1 MAKVISVNVSEAKGT
16 VKKPVPKITV
26 NAQGIEGDAHA
37 GAWHRQVS
45 LLGQE
50 SIEMFSAQSTS
61 SNRVFTHG
69 EFAENITTQ
78 GIDLLTCG
86 IRDRLTM
93 GTVELEVSQIGKKCH
108 GDGCAIFREVG
119 ACVMPKQGI
128 FAKVIQGG
136 QIQAGDEIT
145 HMRVP
150 LQIRLITLS
159 DRAAAGVYEDRS
171 GPCVETLLAE
181 HFAQSHWNAQVTRV
195 VIPDDVDQL
204 RDLLTQAVEAKVDV
218 VMTLGSTGV
227 GPRDIAPDVVLSVC
241 DKTMPGVME
250 YIRMK
255 YGEAIPSARISRSV
269 AGVAGQTQ
277 IYTLPGSVRAVTQYT
292 EEILKTI
299 EHTAQMIRGEDIH

>member
-1 MAKVISVNVSEAKGT
+1 MAKVVSVNMSEEKGT
-16 VKKPVPKITV
+16 VKRPVSKITV
-26 NAQGIEGDAHA
+26 GPEGIEGDAHA

-50 SIEMFSAQSTS
+50 SIDAFSGS
-61 SNRVFTHG
+61 SDRSFQWG
-69 EFAENITTQ
+69 EFAENLTTQ
-78 GIDLLTCG
+78 GIDLVTCG
-86 IRDRLTM
+86 IRDRLKI
-93 GTVELEVSQIGKKCH
+93 GAVELEVSQIGKKCH

-136 QIQAGDEIT
+136 QIQAGDEIR
-145 HMRVP
+145 HVPVP
-150 LQIRLITLS
+150 LKIRLITLS
-159 DRAAAGVYEDRS
+159 DRASAGVYEDRS

-181 HFAQSHWNAQVTRV
+181 HFAQSHWNAHVSRV

-204 RDLLTQAVEAKVDV
+204 RDLLTQAIETSVDV

-227 GPRDIAPDVVLSVC
+227 GPRDIAPDVVGSVC

-255 YGEAIPSARISRSV
+255 YGEAIPSARLSRSM
-269 AGVAGQTQ
+269 AGVAGETQ

>member
-1 MAKVISVNVSEAKGT
+1 MAKVVSVNTSDEKGT
-16 VKKPVPKITV
+16 VKKPVSKITV
-26 NAQGIEGDAHA
+26 GPKGIEGDAHA

-50 SIEMFSAQSTS
+50 SIDTFSVS
-61 SNRVFTHG
+61 SDRSFQWG

-78 GIDLLTCG
+78 GIDLVTCG
-86 IRDRLTM
+86 IRDRLKI
-93 GTVELEVSQIGKKCH
+93 GAVELEVSQIGKKCH

-136 QIQAGDEIT
+136 QIQAGDEIV
-145 HMRVP
+145 HVPVP

-181 HFAQSHWNAQVTRV
+181 HFAQSHWNAQVSRV

-204 RDLLTQAVEAKVDV
+204 RHLLTQAIETSVDV

-227 GPRDIAPDVVLSVC
+227 GPRDIAPDVVGSVC

-250 YIRMK
+250 FVRMK
-255 YGEAIPSARISRSV
+255 YGEAIPSARLSRSV
-269 AGVAGQTQ
+269 AGVAGETQ
-277 IYTLPGSVRAVTQYT
+277 IYTLPGSVKAVTQYT
-292 EEILKTI
+292 EEILKTV
-299 EHTAQMIRGEDIH
+299 EHTAQMIQGEDIH